1 MMQSR
6 GLFGRGR
13 DPPVTFNIY
22 LMISALSSPQLVHLT
37 VQYFSLKIKKK
48 KETGRVESSQARPLT
63 DNVRD
68 VGGERQQVIKM
79 LILVVVLFLLCWGPR

>member
-48 KETGRVESSQARPLT
+48 KETGRVESSQARPST

>member
-1 MMQSR
+1 MQSR

-48 KETGRVESSQARPLT
+48 KETGRVESRPST
-63 DNVRD
+63 DNVKD

>member
-48 KETGRVESSQARPLT
+48 KETGRVESSQARPPT